1 MTAARTMACNPN
13 ASPKCSNCMPS
24 SLLGTSFEQVSMN
37 RTPEKMNEIRN
48 MTTQEEIGSI
58 ADIFKIYT
66 IDEIFE
72 MEIPIST

>member
-1 MTAARTMACNPN
+1 
-13 ASPKCSNCMPS
+13 
-24 SLLGTSFEQVSMN
+24 
-37 RTPEKMNEIRN
+37 